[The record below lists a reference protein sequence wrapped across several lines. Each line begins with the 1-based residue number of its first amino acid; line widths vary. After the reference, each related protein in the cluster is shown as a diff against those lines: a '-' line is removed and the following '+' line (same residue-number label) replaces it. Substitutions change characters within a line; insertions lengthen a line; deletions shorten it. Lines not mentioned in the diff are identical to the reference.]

1 MLLRISSF
9 TFVIGTSDGKMNC
22 GGSCREKSD
31 VGKDEDTFSVS
42 SRTRRRSMENLEL
55 VQLTPNK
62 VS

>member
-1 MLLRISSF
+1 MLVCVSLF
-9 TFVIGTSDGKMNC
+9 TFVVGTSDGKMNC
-22 GGSCREKSD
+22 GSCREKSD
-31 VGKDEDTFSVS
+31 SGRDEDTFSVG